1 MLTDSAPSANQ
12 WRIWGRGGGQ
22 GGLPPPPPPHTHT
35 HTHTQKFFRTFS
47 VDPASIRCSDMR
59 QSYKK
64 DYTWSK
70 SGYAIVHH
78 CEYNIFLPCSARRKH
93 IPFQDPLSATLI
105 LPPSPFGP
113 LALYSQITP
122 KWEWRRVKVSRCK
135 YLTSAPPPSIPG
147 SAPAKLLPL
156 LNQLHRRAS
165 LGRYI

>member
-1 MLTDSAPSANQ
+1 
-12 WRIWGRGGGQ
+12 
-22 GGLPPPPPPHTHT
+22 
-35 HTHTQKFFRTFS
+35 
-47 VDPASIRCSDMR
+47 MR

-147 SAPAKLLPL
+147 SAPANYSHFSISFTGGHHLVDIFS
-156 LNQLHRRAS
+156 RRVSTKESECMLYCSGS
-165 LGRYI
+165 LAWF